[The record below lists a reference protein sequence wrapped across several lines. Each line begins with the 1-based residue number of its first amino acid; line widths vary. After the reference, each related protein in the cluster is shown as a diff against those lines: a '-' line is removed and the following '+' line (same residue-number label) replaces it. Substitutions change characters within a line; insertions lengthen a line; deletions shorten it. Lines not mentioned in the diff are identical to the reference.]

1 MRNPFQGKLKPSGV
15 VHRVNMNIMMNSN
28 KIVLVTGATG
38 NQGGAVTRHLLKD
51 GWHVRALSRN
61 PDKPAAQALKAQG
74 VEVVQ
79 GNLNDLASLQK
90 AMTGMYG
97 VFSVQTMMEEGV
109 EAEARQGKLL
119 ADAAKAAQVQHLV
132 YSSVGGAERETG
144 IPHFESKWSIE
155 QHIRALGLSATILR
169 PTLFM
174 DMFETFAFRTVMLS
188 MVSSFVRA
196 GKPVQMIA
204 ADDIGVFAA
213 LAFAQPDKFIGQ
225 AVEIAGD
232 ALTPPQIRGTI
243 QHVKKSPDLYIPI
256 PGFIRSR
263 MPPELGLMMEW
274 FDRAGYQAD
283 IPALRTLHPALKS
296 FEDYLRVT
304 K

>member
-1 MRNPFQGKLKPSGV
+1 
-15 VHRVNMNIMMNSN
+15 
-28 KIVLVTGATG
+28 
-38 NQGGAVTRHLLKD
+38 
-51 GWHVRALSRN
+51 
-61 PDKPAAQALKAQG
+61 
-74 VEVVQ
+74 
-79 GNLNDLASLQK
+79 
-90 AMTGMYG
+90 MTGVYG

-119 ADAAKAAQVQHLV
+119 ADAAKAAHIQHLV
-132 YSSVGGAERETG
+132 YSSVGGAEHNTG

-155 QHIRALGLSATILR
+155 QHIRILGLPATILR

-174 DMFETFAFRTVMLS
+174 DMFETFAFRTLMLS

-196 GKPVQMIA
+196 GKLLQMIA

-243 QHVKKSPDLYIPI
+243 QHVKKSPALYIPI

-283 IPALRTLHPALKS
+283 IPALRTWHPSLKT
-296 FEDYLRVT
+296 FADYLRSAS
-304 K
+304 

>member
-1 MRNPFQGKLKPSGV
+1 M
-15 VHRVNMNIMMNSN
+15 NMSN
-28 KIVLVTGATG
+28 DKTILVTGATG

-51 GWHVRALSRN
+51 GWRVRALSRN
-61 PDKPAAQALKAQG
+61 PDKPAAQSLKAQG

-79 GNLNDLASLQK
+79 GNLNDTTSLQK
-90 AMTGMYG
+90 AMTGVYA

-119 ADAAKAAQVQHLV
+119 ADTAKAVQVQHLI
-132 YSSVGGAERETG
+132 YSSVGGAERNTG

-155 QHIRALGLSATILR
+155 QHIRTLGLPATILR

-174 DMFETFAFRTVMLS
+174 DMFETFPFRTMILS

-196 GKPVQMIA
+196 EKAVQMIA
-204 ADDIGVFAA
+204 ADDIGAFAA

-232 ALTPPQIRGTI
+232 ALTPPQIRETV
-243 QHVKKSPDLYIPI
+243 QRVKKAPAFYIPI
-256 PGFIRSR
+256 PRFIRSR

-283 IPALRTLHPALKS
+283 IPALRTLHPGLKT
-296 FEDYLRVT
+296 FADYLHT
-304 K
+304 TNQ